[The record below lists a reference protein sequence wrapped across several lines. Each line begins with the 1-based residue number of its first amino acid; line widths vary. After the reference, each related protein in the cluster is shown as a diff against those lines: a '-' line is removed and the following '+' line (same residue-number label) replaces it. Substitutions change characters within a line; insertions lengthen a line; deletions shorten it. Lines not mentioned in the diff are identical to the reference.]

1 MNINYNKLDNLIEK
15 IPKNFYCE
23 FLGRLVSCFG
33 PSMTKNISNEM
44 LTSEALEN
52 GENCFGY
59 EMEEGTGGWFEVF
72 RMTAINLNLEN
83 IFIEYKNLN
92 WVESDYFD
100 GMISEQIKKLNKED
114 FMNYYKYIAKRI

>member
-1 MNINYNKLDNLIEK
+1 MSINYNKLDKLIEK

-33 PSMTKNISNEM
+33 PNITEDFSNEM

-52 GENCFGY
+52 GECCYGY
-59 EMEEGTGGWFEVF
+59 EMEEGTCGWFEAF
-72 RMTAINLNLEN
+72 RMTTINLNLED

-92 WVESDYFD
+92 WMESDIFD
-100 GMISEQIKKLNKED
+100 GMISEQIKKLNRED
-114 FMNYYKYIAKRI
+114 FINYYKYIVKRT